1 MRTLPD
7 VSHLS
12 DAADAE
18 VRVAVTQ
25 ALRRYVQAS
34 KAPNTLRAYDS
45 DLRHFQAWCRSRH
58 ALWLPATAETV
69 ALYIASLAD
78 AGSKPS
84 TIRRRLSA
92 IAEVHRL
99 ARFPSPAA
107 DELVRLAMVGIR
119 RRHGSAPTQKAALT
133 TSDVTRLLAT
143 TSPVSA
149 AGARDRAV
157 LLLGF
162 AGGFRRSELVALD
175 LDDVH
180 ELPHG
185 LRIRVRRSKTDQEG
199 VGRELGIPRG
209 EHPDTCPVRAFQ
221 AWRAAGRIE
230 SGALFR
236 PVDRH
241 DRVGVNRLTDRAVA
255 RIIQRGARRAGLDP
269 QLYAGH
275 SLRAGLATAAAAAG
289 APERA
294 IMAQTGHRSVTSMR
308 RYIRAGT
315 LFEENAAAYLGL

>member
-7 VSHLS
+7 VPLPS

-45 DLRHFQAWCRSRH
+45 DRRHFQSWCRSRH

-107 DELVRLAMVGIR
+107 DELVRLAMGGIR

-133 TSDVTRLLAT
+133 TGDVTRLLAT

-149 AGARDRAV
+149 AGARDRTV

-175 LDDVH
+175 VEDVA
-180 ELPHG
+180 ESEQG

-199 VGRELGIPRG
+199 VGRELGIPWG
-209 EHPDTCPVRAFQ
+209 VHADTCPVRAFE
-221 AWRAAGRIE
+221 AWCDAGRIV

-241 DRVGVNRLTDRAVA
+241 GRVAPTRLTDRAVA
-255 RIIQRGARRAGLDP
+255 RIIQRAARRAGLDP

-294 IMAQTGHRSVTSMR
+294 IMAQTGHRSVTTLR
-308 RYIRAGT
+308 GYIRAGT
-315 LFEENAAAYLGL
+315 LFEENAAGYLGL